1 MHSSN
6 GIEVRNLSFSY
17 SGKPALADASF
28 QARAGKFTGLLG
40 PNGAGKSTLLSL
52 LTGLLGRG
60 RGEISID
67 GIDIHKHP
75 RQALGRV
82 GIVFQQSALDLDL
95 TLEQNMVYGA
105 ALRGWWGKDA
115 RWKINQA
122 LELMNITDQRRD
134 KVRELNGGHRR
145 RLEIARALV
154 HQPAVLILD
163 EPTVGLDIRTRNELV
178 THVHQLTTT
187 ENITVLWASHLVDEI
202 RETDDLVIL
211 NKGQVCSAGPVT
223 QLLQQYACPTVL
235 SLFERLTCT
244 DQSLAD

>member
-1 MHSSN
+1 MQSRN

-17 SGKPALADASF
+17 SGKPALTDASF

-52 LTGLLGRG
+52 LTGLLGG
-60 RGEISID
+60 CGGEISID
-67 GIDIHKHP
+67 GIDTHKHP
-75 RQALGRV
+75 CQALGQV

-115 RWKINQA
+115 RRKINQV
-122 LELMNITDQRRD
+122 LELMNITDRRRA

-163 EPTVGLDIRTRNELV
+163 EPTVGLDIQTRNELV
-178 THVHQLTTT
+178 AHVHQLTTSA
-187 ENITVLWASHLVDEI
+187 NITVLWASHLVDEI
-202 RETDDLVIL
+202 HESDDLVIL
-211 NKGQVCSAGPVT
+211 HKGRVRGAGPVT
-223 QLLQQYACPTVL
+223 QLLQQHTCPTVL
-235 SLFERLTCT
+235 SLFERLTCA
-244 DQSLAD
+244 DQNLVN

>member
-1 MHSSN
+1 MRSSN
-6 GIEVRNLSFSY
+6 GIEVRNLSFDY
-17 SGKPALADASF
+17 AGKLVLTDASF
-28 QARAGKFTGLLG
+28 HARAGKFTGLLG

-52 LTGLLGRG
+52 LTGLLDGRG
-60 RGEISID
+60 GQIHID
-67 GIDIHKHP
+67 GIDIGKDP

-105 ALRGWWGKDA
+105 ALRGWWGSDA
-115 RWKINQA
+115 HRKITQA
-122 LELMNITDQRRD
+122 LELMNIADRCHY

-163 EPTVGLDIRTRNELV
+163 EPTVGLDIRARNELV
-178 THVHQLTTT
+178 AHVHQLTTS

-202 RETDDLVIL
+202 RESDDLVVL
-211 NKGQVCSAGPVT
+211 HKGQIRAAGPVA
-223 QLLQQYACPTVL
+223 QLLSQHTCRTVL
-235 SLFERLTCT
+235 SLFEHLTC
-244 DQSLAD
+244 ADENPIS